1 MPYYLDTGNIDISAD
16 VFSEMFN
23 TFTDPDAPPK
33 LVVTYSVPALGIE
46 NEKVELKKVSIN
58 GNTYTWENED
68 DSQTH
73 VDVYSNTM
81 KMRICLPFE
90 ENDDYNAV
98 VSVVA
103 KAGGVNAE

>member
-1 MPYYLDTGNIDISAD
+1 MPYYLNTGNDIDITAD
-16 VFSEMFN
+16 VLSEMFD

-46 NEKVELKKVSIN
+46 NEKVECKVMS
-58 GNTYTWENED
+58 GSGSSFTWENED
-68 DSQTH
+68 DSQIC
-73 VDVYSNTM
+73 VAVYTDTM
-81 KMRICLPFE
+81 KMRIDLPFE

-103 KAGGVNAE
+103 KEGGVSA